1 MRSTLRAIAAVV
13 LAVSCAA
20 DPSSTWLQLEADRLI
35 KEDTTGGGV
44 ILAIVEAD
52 GDLIA
57 VASPGVQT
65 DGDPIQPDQR
75 FRIGSVTKTFVA
87 TIVLQMYEEGLV
99 DLDAPAARYLSE
111 PTMPERVTVRQ
122 LLGHTSGAPEYVG
135 HEGYWERVRGS
146 PAVPLTPRDILSFIR
161 DDPPLYEPGARWSYS
176 NTNYIYLGLLIE
188 AVTGKEVATA
198 LRDRVTGPL
207 GLEDTYLAGDEG
219 GPPVVQAPVWIPEVP
234 SPRCDACLVGL
245 QYDYPYASTATGA
258 WTAGAI
264 VSSAVD
270 LATFFNALFDGTL
283 ISEEVLGQMTSGEP
297 LSGGHDPVVGY
308 GLGLTAYDPVEY
320 DPADPDLRFYGHGG
334 GLPGFITLVWH
345 EPESGAT
352 LVLMSTDARID
363 LLPAALVM
371 AGYVDNQ
378 AR

>member
-1 MRSTLRAIAAVV
+1 
-13 LAVSCAA
+13 VSCAA
-20 DPSSTWLQLEADRLI
+20 EPSSNWLQVEADRLI

-52 GDLIA
+52 GDVIA
-57 VASPGVQT
+57 AASPGVRT
-65 DGDPIQPDQR
+65 DGDPIRPDQR

-87 TIVLQMYEEGLV
+87 TVVLQMYEEGLV
-99 DLDAPAARYLSE
+99 DLDARAAGYLSE
-111 PTMPERVTVRQ
+111 PTMPEGVTVRQ

-146 PAVPLTPRDILSFIR
+146 PAVPLTPRGILNLIR
-161 DDPPLYEPGARWSYS
+161 DDPPLFEPGARWSYS

-188 AVTGKEVATA
+188 AVTGREVAA
-198 LRDRVTGPL
+198 ELRDRVIGPL

-219 GPPVVQAPVWIPEVP
+219 GPPVVQAPIWIPDVP

-258 WTAGAI
+258 WTAGAM

-270 LATFFNALFDGTL
+270 LAAFFTALFDGTL
-283 ISEEVLGQMTSGEP
+283 ISKDVLEEMTSGEP

-308 GLGLTAYDPVEY
+308 GLGLTRYDPAEY
-320 DPADPDLRFYGHGG
+320 DPADPDLTFYGHGG

-371 AGYVDNQ
+371 ARYVEDQ
-378 AR
+378 ER